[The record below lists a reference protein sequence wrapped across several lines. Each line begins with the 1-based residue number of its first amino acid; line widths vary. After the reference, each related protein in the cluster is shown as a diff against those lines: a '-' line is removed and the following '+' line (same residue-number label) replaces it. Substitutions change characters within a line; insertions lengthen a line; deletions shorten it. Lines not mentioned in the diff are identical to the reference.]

1 MKPISILLVDDHNV
15 VRQGLRI
22 LLEAEVDFTVLG
34 EAATGRA
41 AIKMAKKF
49 RPSVVLMDVAIPSL
63 NGSAATREVR
73 KVSPES
79 KVLMLSAYNDDA
91 YVEQAIEAGASGY
104 LLKQSSAN
112 MLCRAIRDVQKGK
125 TVFSPSIAKRMS
137 ARKLEDSA
145 GLLKKIR
152 TLTPREQEVLQSIAE
167 GNPNKETAAELSI
180 SIKTVEKHRDNLMKK
195 LGIHHTAGLTRYA
208 ISSGTVERSSQ
219 VTGI

>member
-41 AIKMAKKF
+41 AIKMAKKL